1 MQESLYTL
9 LQNKPVDL
17 QNAKTQIGKLTE
29 SGLDA
34 IISIA
39 CDFNVSYVTLIQ
51 RAKICGNPSTFET
64 FVASDAKQTTIITEE
79 DATTLVKIVDRI
91 DNLFKTYGQTLF
103 NCKPSTGADIH
114 NIGLCILPKII
125 VYKMQHCKSACQ
137 DQLKELLNS
146 IVPHSANQYENA
158 IALLKSQDLNTDN
171 TLDALIMYIN
181 SRNCT
186 SVDADRQMS
195 TEEDATTD
203 LDIEHIQLAFTPPRK
218 IRVKY
223 DELCNVLE
231 SKLKY
236 ANNVCTTTING
247 LNQQIAGLNTTIDG
261 LNKTNGELKKE
272 NDDSTNAI
280 NELKKGNTDLTNAI
294 NELKK
299 ENDDLNKTNAD
310 STNAIND
317 LKNENADSTNA
328 INELKKG
335 NTDSTNAINELK
347 KENDDLNKTNADSTN
362 AINDLKNENADSTNA
377 INELKKGNT
386 DLTNTINELKKGNT
400 DLTNTINELK
410 KENADSTNAINDLKK
425 ENADSTNAINELK
438 KGNTDLTNTIGD
450 LRKTI
455 GELNKENADSTN
467 AINELKKGNADLT
480 NTIGDLRK
488 TIGELNNEI
497 VVLKA
502 EIAAS
507 NKKAADSNKENYVLK
522 AEIATSKKEID
533 VLKAEIDVL
542 KKKNEELAM
551 KDAKIVDQPKIDVFN
566 CIFRPEA
573 GKNCKKL
580 PQLIFEAMIGYPPK
594 AHHVAVMEKGYGGS
608 LSTQLNKIMEKYI
621 DLVTNAAKAIPT
633 AESPNPRQV
642 TRVKNKKLT

>member
-272 NDDSTNAI
+272 NDDSTNPI
-280 NELKKGNTDLTNAI
+280 NELNKGNTDLTNAI

-317 LKNENADSTNA
+317 LKN
-328 INELKKG
+328 
-335 NTDSTNAINELK
+335 
-347 KENDDLNKTNADSTN
+347 
-362 AINDLKNENADSTNA
+362 
-377 INELKKGNT
+377 
-386 DLTNTINELKKGNT
+386 
-400 DLTNTINELK
+400 
-410 KENADSTNAINDLKK
+410 

-522 AEIATSKKEID
+522 AEISTSKKEID

>member
-335 NTDSTNAINELK
+335 NTD
-347 KENDDLNKTNADSTN
+347 
-362 AINDLKNENADSTNA
+362 
-377 INELKKGNT
+377 
-386 DLTNTINELKKGNT
+386 LTNTINELKKGNT